1 MGKQHSSEDKPGR
14 RGAAG
19 GAGRPGGDARGS
31 NAPRGNSSNY
41 KGSRPDGRGEG
52 YSPAR
57 PTFGQGGG
65 KFGARPGG
73 SGGFNKPNFGEKRS
87 FGGDRPERG
96 SYGEKRS
103 FGGDRPARSFG
114 GDRPERND
122 SGEKRSFGSD
132 RPDRGDRPARSFGG
146 DRPDRGDRPA
156 RSFGGDRPERGGY
169 GEKRSFGG
177 DRDARPRRSEP
188 SSEGGE
194 RRDNR
199 EERGERPAYPP
210 KPIWQGQPVRYE
222 GKPTVPRGG
231 QGERNRKFI
240 KTNPDGTP
248 ITPASDRPVYTGRDE
263 RRSFEERDTT
273 PRPRPEGGFER
284 RDDRAPRRETGGRP
298 AGDDRRG
305 SYGDRRP
312 TSGEG
317 TERRSFGGER
327 GGSDRRD
334 SYGSRDTRPEAGDR
348 DDRRGSYG
356 RDRGPGRERTEGAFG
371 KPRSYGERPTNT
383 SSGTFRER
391 REAMREAQSGPRR
404 GTTYGSS
411 DKGRTSDTVGQA
423 PDYKNL
429 THYEKDKTRGNKRR
443 ASEEDFGNEELRL
456 NRYIANAG
464 ICSRRE
470 ADALIAAGEIRVNGE
485 VITEMGYKVQ
495 PTDTVQYGKTNLNR
509 EKLVYVLL
517 NKPKDF
523 ITTTDDPEGRKT
535 VMSLVATASKERIFP
550 VGRLDRNTTGLL
562 LFTNDGEVAQKLS
575 HPSHKNK
582 KIYQA
587 ELDKPLTA
595 EHLGQIA
602 AGLELEDGKAEV
614 DDVAVVAG
622 NPHFVGIE
630 LHVGRNR
637 IVRRIF
643 EHLGY
648 DVVALDRVQYAGLT
662 KKELPRGKWRF
673 LSEQEVIRL
682 KYFM

>member
-1 MGKQHSSEDKPGR
+1 MGKQHFSEDKPGR

-19 GAGRPGGDARGS
+19 GPGRPGGDARGG

-65 KFGARPGG
+65 KFGSRPGG

-96 SYGEKRS
+96 GYGEKRS
-103 FGGDRPARSFG
+103 FGGDRGDRPARNFGGDRPARSSGGDRPERGDRPTRSFDGDRPERSDRPARSFG
-114 GDRPERND
+114 GDRPER
-122 SGEKRSFGSD
+122 SGS
-132 RPDRGDRPARSFGG
+132 
-146 DRPDRGDRPA
+146 
-156 RSFGGDRPERGGY
+156 

-177 DRDARPRRSEP
+177 DRDARPRRFEQ
-188 SSEGGE
+188 SSEDGE
-194 RRDNR
+194 RR

-222 GKPTVPRGG
+222 GKPTVPRGDK
-231 QGERNRKFI
+231 GERNRKFI

-273 PRPRPEGGFER
+273 PRPRPEGGTER
-284 RDDRAPRRETGGRP
+284 RNDRAPRRETGGRP
-298 AGDDRRG
+298 GGDDRRG

-312 TSGEG
+312 AGGEG
-317 TERRSFGGER
+317 TERRGFGGER

-334 SYGSRDTRPEAGDR
+334 SYARRDARPEAGGR

-356 RDRGPGRERTEGAFG
+356 NDQGPSRERTEGAFG
-371 KPRSYGERPTNT
+371 KPRSYGERPSNT

-404 GTTYGSS
+404 GTTYGST
-411 DKGRTSDTVGQA
+411 DKGRTGDTVGQA

-582 KIYQA
+582 KIYQV
-587 ELDKPLTA
+587 ELDKPLMA